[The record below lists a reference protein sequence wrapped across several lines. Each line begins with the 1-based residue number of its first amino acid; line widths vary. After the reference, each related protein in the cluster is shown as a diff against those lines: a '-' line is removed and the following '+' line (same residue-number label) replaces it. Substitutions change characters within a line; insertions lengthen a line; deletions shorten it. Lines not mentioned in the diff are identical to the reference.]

1 MNIQFPTAFSVA
13 KPPQHGMTFEPQSAA
28 GMAAGHRRKLTGR
41 LLSFIPQS
49 EMQWLTLKA
58 CISTASATA
67 LAIVGGI
74 GLMVEAEPYYPL
86 VPLTFI
92 GLSMTTV
99 LRVGH
104 LLSRMA
110 QHEHRENAAIRTLGQ
125 QLAAMEIELTLM
137 RTINALRR
145 TAPQLFQAARKPE
158 GIPAASGATVGD
170 GGVVSPTVEAP
181 NVIRPKSWR
190 H

>member
-1 MNIQFPTAFSVA
+1 MSTQFPTAFSVA

-41 LLSFIPQS
+41 LLSFLPQS

-74 GLMVEAEPYYPL
+74 GLMVEAQPYYPL
-86 VPLTFI
+86 VPLAFI
-92 GLSMTTV
+92 GLSLTTT

-104 LLSRMA
+104 LFSRMA
-110 QHEHRENAAIRTLGQ
+110 QHERREKAAITMMSQ
-125 QLAAMEIELTLM
+125 QLGALEVELTLM
-137 RTINALRR
+137 RTMQILRR
-145 TAPQLFQAARKPE
+145 SASRFFSAAGRPE